1 MVDPKNGGKR
11 RKPLWKQMGQKFD
24 RIHARK
30 MQKKLAVIKEVHK
43 PYDYDALRQH
53 DDRIKS
59 LLMDQ
64 KIQRDNKFKLRKK
77 ADVELLK
84 DLQPTISVKATI
96 IQNGVTETVNKDSD
110 IHVKISIKDQL
121 YMYNFKQ
128 KGTKSH
134 IFTKLTGHELV
145 HLEIYDK
152 DEKMERDIPLSNIS
166 VKKDNF
172 NSVINLHQINKTY
185 QGSFLVR
192 LDMLRTEINPYKSEI
207 DILRAK
213 IQKAKEYSQMIKKSN
228 LSVMSMDGGDA
239 EEDET
244 DPDGTPKKPLN
255 KWMQAEIDKEKQK
268 AQILERIS
276 SNTGIGNDYLKQ
288 AVKTIKADRE
298 KYEKEKE
305 SGFVDNPVND
315 IDTNTGKPLKR
326 VTQSQKVL
334 RPNRFDPLPKI
345 SAMDEAKRTMKKKE
359 AAEYMHEVKKKYNL
373 GEIGENFQKRAKKL
387 PKDQMLAHIE
397 RLENKARLKE
407 DLARAKGA
415 LVYKFN
421 DKKLR
426 GDIMKSPNKEKIM
439 AQLESDL
446 EVEEDID
453 NMYFDAI
460 NAKLNI
466 LENTMA

>member
-359 AAEYMHEVKKKYNL
+359 AAEYMHEVKKKYSL
-373 GEIGENFQKRAKKL
+373 TKCFGLIIKIGTTLEKLVKISRNEQKNCPRTKCWL
-387 PKDQMLAHIE
+387 ILKD
-397 RLENKARLKE
+397 
-407 DLARAKGA
+407 
-415 LVYKFN
+415 
-421 DKKLR
+421 
-426 GDIMKSPNKEKIM
+426 
-439 AQLESDL
+439 
-446 EVEEDID
+446 
-453 NMYFDAI
+453 
-460 NAKLNI
+460 
-466 LENTMA
+466 